1 MVANILSVCGL
12 YLGAERDL
20 MPPSPDNARG
30 YFENLRFVNL
40 NKQIL
45 VATGGDWDLPP
56 RIEPHEWNELPAIGK
71 LKRRAARLVAGFAAR
86 EPWGWK
92 DPRNSFTLPFWQ
104 SLIPDLKIVVC
115 LRHPLEV
122 HESLRNRRH
131 TPHPL
136 GIMLWR
142 LHNQFILD
150 NTQPAARLVTRYER
164 YFDQPRVAEAE
175 CQRLL
180 RFLSIDATESMLS
193 ACRNVTSES
202 LRHYRRAHEDAGEAA
217 RLPPEVAEL
226 YARLCTE
233 AEDF

>member
-12 YLGAERDL
+12 YLGAARDL
-20 MPPSPDNARG
+20 MPPSPDNPRG
-30 YFENLRFVNL
+30 YFENLRFVEL
-40 NKQIL
+40 NERIL
-45 VATGGDWDLPP
+45 EATGGDWDLPP
-56 RIEPHEWNELPAIGK
+56 RIEPQRWDELPAIGK
-71 LKRRAARLVAGFAAR
+71 LKREAERLVAGFAAR
-86 EPWGWK
+86 ELWGWK

-122 HESLRNRRH
+122 HASLRNRRH
-131 TPHPL
+131 APHPL

-164 YFDQPRVAEAE
+164 YFDQPRAE

-180 RFLSIDATESMLS
+180 RFLSMDATDATLD
-193 ACRNVTSES
+193 ACRTVTSER
-202 LRHYRRAHEDAGEAA
+202 LRHYRYAHEDADEAA
-217 RLPPEVAEL
+217 RLPLEVAEL
-226 YARLCTE
+226 YARLCAE